1 MIAVKLSSAQT
12 RGGLIFAAGAA
23 LSYRVVVAPLVKRW
37 GATDEEVARPMPG
50 DEFVPTPMFR
60 GNHAI
65 TIAAP
70 PEDIWPWLQ
79 QIGYGRAGFYSYQR
93 LERMMGLTGIQN
105 SDRIIPEYQH
115 LKVGDLVPFGP
126 GSNADLT
133 VLALKPNRHLVLG
146 TRDDKGAIS
155 WSFGLYPI
163 DGRQT
168 RVVSR
173 NLAYMPDWTYGKI
186 LRSPSR
192 WRTELPMKVF
202 LNLGGLLMVR
212 KMLLG
217 IKARAE
223 RLQRQEVTE
232 ETVLAL
238 SSGCE

>member
-1 MIAVKLSSAQT
+1 MIAVKLSGAQI
-12 RGGLIFAAGAA
+12 RGGLVFAAGAA

-37 GATDEEVARPMPG
+37 GASDEEVARPMPG
-50 DEFVPTPMFR
+50 DEFVPAPMLR

-79 QIGYGRAGFYSYQR
+79 QIGYGRAGFYSYEQ
-93 LERMMGLTGIQN
+93 LERMMGLTGIEN

-115 LKVGDLVPFGP
+115 LKVGELVPFGP
-126 GSNADLT
+126 GPNAGLS
-133 VLALKPNRHLVLG
+133 VLALTPNRHLALG
-146 TRDDKGAIS
+146 TRDQKGAIS

-163 DGRQT
+163 DARQT
-168 RVVSR
+168 RLVSR
-173 NLAYMPDWTYGKI
+173 NLACMPDWTYRDI

-192 WRTELPMKVF
+192 WRTELPMKLF
-202 LNLGGLLMVR
+202 LNLGSLVMVR

-223 RLQRQEVTE
+223 RLQRQEVTDE
-232 ETVLAL
+232 AVLAL